1 MVNVT
6 MNRVVHLARRDKH
19 YEKALSLLSTDFDKE
34 PLSQRVWRVENLIQ
48 NLEAASQEAFYA
60 LRGTEAEQDEQNFL
74 KVLELVL
81 DTAWAV
87 QAMVRHENLL
97 EEDKSFLNQF
107 LGESLDKIMQ
117 AERTYK
123 DMGKDILI
131 SIRELTQSAQK
142 AFEKVREKN
151 MKGLNAEERA
161 RYDKTVAS
169 LV

>member
-6 MNRVVHLARRDKH
+6 MNRAVHLARRDKH
-19 YEKALSLLSTDFDKE
+19 YEKALNLLSADFDKE

-48 NLEAASQEAFYA
+48 NLESASQEAFYA
-60 LRGTEAEQDEQNFL
+60 LRGAEADNEEQYFL

-97 EEDKSFLNQF
+97 EEEKSFLNQF

-123 DMGKDILI
+123 DMGKDILV
-131 SIRELTQSAQK
+131 SIRELTLSAQK

-169 LV
+169 LA